1 MDIAVHL
8 AIFNS
13 LPTGV
18 LSVPPSKTDRMSS
31 HALITFSV
39 SPSSLD
45 LLDQQFDK
53 VTYLPPS
60 EDNRLPRILEALET
74 AQVFLVTSG
83 DLKTLPADEEAL
95 EKVGK
100 GMRVVQ
106 LGSAG
111 ADAALKTDWVKG
123 MVASGRMARNEG
135 DWRGRD
141 TGEEEGNDREHLP
154 FEVLDSEANKK
165 WKSV

>member
-1 MDIAVHL
+1 
-8 AIFNS
+8 
-13 LPTGV
+13 
-18 LSVPPSKTDRMSS
+18 
-31 HALITFSV
+31 LITFTV
-39 SPSSLD
+39 SPSSLSALQD
-45 LLDQQFDK
+45 EFDK

-95 EKVGK
+95 NKVSK
-100 GMRVVQ
+100 SLRVVQ

-111 ADAALKTDWVKG
+111 ADAALGTDWVKA
-123 MVASGRMARNEG
+123 MVKSGRMARNEQ

-141 TGEEEGNDREHLP
+141 PATEDGDG
-154 FEVLDSEANKK
+154 SEYFSSIWRCRAAKA
-165 WKSV
+165 KS